1 MYKIVCFTCKRD
13 ESLLPIHY
21 NHIRKINKDCEV
33 YYIVDAGEID
43 EMTFPKGSIPL
54 ATDFNRNE
62 NLTGLDALKG
72 IISVYSYLGG
82 NILKID
88 TDTLLL
94 SEEWITEKASM
105 IGFAPS
111 KSFSIHG
118 SCYYINQDCVMKIKN
133 FISNY
138 YYGEGLDKR
147 CEDQVITQIA
157 SIVSEPYKV
166 LILPSI
172 IQDGVVNSCIF
183 TSEMFNE
190 PDLIDYINSVI
201 NCGDMVYLEPYL
213 DAGLDRT
220 IQVRRAMEFVI
231 ANKKFEN

>member
-13 ESLLPIHY
+13 ESLLPLHY
-21 NHIRKINKDCEV
+21 NQIRKVDKDSEI
-33 YYIVDAGEID
+33 YYIVDVGEID
-43 EMTFPKGSIPL
+43 EMTFPKGSIPI
-54 ATDFNRNE
+54 ATDFNRNG

-88 TDTLLL
+88 SDTMLL
-94 SEEWITEKASM
+94 SNDWITEKASM
-105 IGFAPS
+105 IGFAPANS
-111 KSFSIHG
+111 YSIHG
-118 SCYYINQDCVMKIKN
+118 SCYYINHDCVMKIKN
-133 FISNY
+133 FISNF

-147 CEDQVITQIA
+147 CEDQVITQMA

-172 IQDGVVNSCIF
+172 IQSGAVNSCIF
-183 TSEMFNE
+183 TAEMFNE
-190 PDLIDYINSVI
+190 PDLINYVNDVI
-201 NCGDMVYLEPYL
+201 NCGDKIYVEPYEV
-213 DAGLDRT
+213 AGLDRT

-231 ANKKFEN
+231 ANKNFQN